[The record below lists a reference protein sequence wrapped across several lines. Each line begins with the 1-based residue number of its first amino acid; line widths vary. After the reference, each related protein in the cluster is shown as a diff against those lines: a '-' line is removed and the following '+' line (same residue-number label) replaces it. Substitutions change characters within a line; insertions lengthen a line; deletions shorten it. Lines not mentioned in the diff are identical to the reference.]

1 MKRGGPLK
9 RRTPLRRTGR
19 LRSRNPERA
28 ARRRERDF
36 GPLAEYVRGLA
47 CASCGAPAPSDP
59 AHVKSRGAGGH
70 ATLENG
76 AGNLVPLCRLCH
88 TKQHAQGWGAVF
100 AEGREEAEL
109 RARAVGESHRVTL

>member
-36 GPLAEYVRGLA
+36 GPLADHVRALPC
-47 CASCGAPAPSDP
+47 CACGAPGPSDP

-70 ATLENG
+70 ARLDDG
-76 AGNLVPLCRLCH
+76 AGNLIPLCRPCH
-88 TKQHAQGWGAVF
+88 TRQHAQGWAAVL
-100 AEGREEAEL
+100 EGGRDEAEL
-109 RARAVGESHRVTL
+109 IARSVGEDSEK